1 MLLNL
6 VALKLAEANG
16 KEYLSGDLIFKSK
29 TSWKK
34 KKKNTI
40 FAVR

>member
-6 VALKLAEANG
+6 DALKLAEANG

-29 TSWKK
+29 TSCPERQ
-34 KKKNTI
+34 KNTI